1 MSTKKDETRLRLLDS
16 ARALLAKRGFHD
28 VGLDQ
33 IAEAAGVSR
42 QAVYKSHFASKPE
55 LLLAL
60 VRHVHDA
67 EKLDEL
73 ARPVY
78 EAKSARAM
86 LAETIRAVVRIET
99 RIHDLSRVLA
109 AAAMS
114 DAGAA
119 AAYAD
124 RMEVKRGAFRMAL
137 SRAIAEG
144 QLAPS
149 WTLEEA
155 VDLLA
160 AMVSIDSYHQ
170 LVVER
175 GWKEADVIE
184 RFIETAEKTLLVTPE
199 PATKRS
205 RKPR

>member
-1 MSTKKDETRLRLLDS
+1 MSTKKDETRLRLLDE
-16 ARALLAKRGFHD
+16 ARKLLAKRGFHD

-67 EKLDEL
+67 DKLDEL
-73 ARPVY
+73 ARPAY
-78 EAKSARAM
+78 EARSAREM

-109 AAAMS
+109 AAATS

-119 AAYAD
+119 AAYRD

-137 SRAIAEG
+137 SRAVAEG
-144 QLAPS
+144 LLVPT

-160 AMVSIDSYHQ
+160 ALVSIDSYHQ
-170 LVVER
+170 LVIER
-175 GWKEADVIE
+175 GWKEAEMIE
-184 RFIETAEKTLLVTPE
+184 RFIETAEKTLLVAPE
-199 PATKRS
+199 PATQRA
-205 RKPR
+205 RRAR